1 MTAVIEA
8 LEWNINR
15 AGRGGRAVARR
26 AANERFYPGRADDG
40 WTHFRPR
47 RPHFRRSNCIFIN
60 INFNV
65 LQEIF
70 ACLCSLFFGSNL
82 RILIDS
88 LNYVILY
95 SSKKTNY
102 EFSDAKI

>member
-15 AGRGGRAVARR
+15 AGRGRAGAGR

-47 RPHFRRSNCIFIN
+47 RPHFRRSVCIFIN
-60 INFNV
+60 INFNA

-70 ACLCSLFFGSNL
+70 ACVT
-82 RILIDS
+82 R
-88 LNYVILY
+88 
-95 SSKKTNY
+95 
-102 EFSDAKI
+102 